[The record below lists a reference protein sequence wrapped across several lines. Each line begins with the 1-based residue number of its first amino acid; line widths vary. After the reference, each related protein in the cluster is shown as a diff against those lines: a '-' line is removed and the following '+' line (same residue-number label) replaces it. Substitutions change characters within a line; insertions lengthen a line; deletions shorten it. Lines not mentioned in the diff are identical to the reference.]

1 MDAGDCGGAEIG
13 AGAMSDLV
21 TAIPGKIW
29 VIELERKRRKGKP
42 VEAVAICTGRA
53 QPTLMGLKYE
63 ACQ

>member
-1 MDAGDCGGAEIG
+1 
-13 AGAMSDLV
+13 MSDLV